1 MICQGPW
8 FFLLSLIPSTRHA
21 AKGYTKGYRYY
32 TKFLQPFAARRK
44 DRTNGESTFPRAAY
58 GQMSVEKLV
67 DLVEGAGLQLG
78 EGDEVT
84 VDFTDG
90 GEATVTVKGVAHTVH
105 FAS

>member
-1 MICQGPW
+1 
-8 FFLLSLIPSTRHA
+8 
-21 AKGYTKGYRYY
+21 
-32 TKFLQPFAARRK
+32 
-44 DRTNGESTFPRAAY
+44 
-58 GQMSVEKLV
+58 MSVEKLV

-90 GEATVTVKGVAHTVH
+90 GEAKHTVYGVDAADENTDARLVLDTEKATGDYLMGDSGSEATVTVKGVAHTVH

>member
-1 MICQGPW
+1 
-8 FFLLSLIPSTRHA
+8 
-21 AKGYTKGYRYY
+21 
-32 TKFLQPFAARRK
+32 
-44 DRTNGESTFPRAAY
+44 
-58 GQMSVEKLV
+58 MSVEKLV